1 MERQQALAEAVVRQ
15 MDTHEIVAI
24 ASGRFG
30 GPGGLL
36 SRGRGRLSHRS
47 QAEQTAGV
55 SQVSKVVVSAVVLH
69 VSGTQCSTSFNRGV
83 FCCCWLSPGR
93 HRGRKRRRH

>member
-15 MDTHEIVAI
+15 VDTHEAI

-30 GPGGLL
+30 AGGLL

-55 SQVSKVVVSAVVLH
+55 SQVLGCMCIIYACLKVSLSTAAVDRVCAGNVLIEWMIFY
-69 VSGTQCSTSFNRGV
+69 VCGT
-83 FCCCWLSPGR
+83 
-93 HRGRKRRRH
+93 

>member
-55 SQVSKVVVSAVVLH
+55 SQVSKVVGSVVVLH
-69 VSGTQCSTSFNRGV
+69 VSGTQQ
-83 FCCCWLSPGR
+83 
-93 HRGRKRRRH
+93 

>member
-30 GPGGLL
+30 AGGLL
-36 SRGRGRLSHRS
+36 SRGRGRLSHRL

-55 SQVSKVVVSAVVLH
+55 SQVH
-69 VSGTQCSTSFNRGV
+69 V
-83 FCCCWLSPGR
+83 
-93 HRGRKRRRH
+93 